1 MKDRIREDH
10 ETTLESLGDNT
21 EIIWY
26 SDTKEEGIYN
36 GNKKFLL
43 EFAYKFNSSIYYAI
57 YTEKLFNQQF
67 KDHEDIKDS
76 DSDYDFDYE
85 ICNAIKECIHK
96 TLFSRSVSRKDFE
109 FASKCTKPVF
119 LWKPN
124 SLKQLTRKAILGNTD
139 EGMMPYD
146 HIPYLGISEEL
157 QNYLRESL
165 PKPEL
170 IPGIYDL
177 YNSCKFYWGNID
189 RKEAELILKD
199 EPEGSFLL
207 KIRTREI
214 HEKNCSKNIND
225 LGENTIILY
234 FHIYKKTFDTFEINH
249 SYRNFLLE
257 FAYKPDDFSIDY
269 AIITEDLYQRYVR
282 QINTVDREFYRDDY
296 DSDHSNHS
304 DHSDHSGHSD
314 HSDHSDHSNKW
325 KKYRA
330 SIKIG
335 IVDFIIKRLV
345 NIGSN
350 PDSFLGGGLYAPLKN
365 AVVRTNVFSLKE
377 LSRAKIRSNT
387 ELTYEK
393 ISELAI
399 PDELQSYLREFS
411 FIFGTDLTIWE

>member
-1 MKDRIREDH
+1 MDKPEIIPGLQDLYQSVKFYWGNIDRNEAERILKEKPNGSYLLKDRIREDH
-10 ETTLESLGDNT
+10 ETTLESLGDKT

-85 ICNAIKECIHK
+85 IYNAKLYFHVR
-96 TLFSRSVSRKDFE
+96 FPRKDFE
-109 FASKCTKPVF
+109 FASKCTKPV
-119 LWKPN
+119 LCMN
-124 SLKQLTRKAILGNTD
+124 TISLKELTRKAILGDKN

-207 KIRTREI
+207 KVRTREI
-214 HEKNCSKNIND
+214 QEKNHSKNIND

-257 FAYKPDDFSIDY
+257 FAYKPDDFSIEY
-269 AIITEDLYQRYVR
+269 AVITEDLYQRYVH
-282 QINTVDREFYRDDY
+282 QINTFDRDRYGYE
-296 DSDHSNHS
+296 SDEA
-304 DHSDHSGHSD
+304 
-314 HSDHSDHSNKW
+314 
-325 KKYRA
+325 KKYFS
-330 SIKIG
+330 SIKFG
-335 IVDFIIKRLV
+335 IVDSL
-345 NIGSN
+345 
-350 PDSFLGGGLYAPLKN
+350 LK
-365 AVVRTNVFSLKE
+365 
-377 LSRAKIRSNT
+377 
-387 ELTYEK
+387 
-393 ISELAI
+393 
-399 PDELQSYLREFS
+399 D
-411 FIFGTDLTIWE
+411 W